1 MVRQTQEQEERY
13 YMDMDRCV
21 DVLVVARRPK
31 KKEN

>member
-13 YMDMDRCV
+13 CMVRDRCE
-21 DVLVVARRPK
+21 DVLVVARRPE